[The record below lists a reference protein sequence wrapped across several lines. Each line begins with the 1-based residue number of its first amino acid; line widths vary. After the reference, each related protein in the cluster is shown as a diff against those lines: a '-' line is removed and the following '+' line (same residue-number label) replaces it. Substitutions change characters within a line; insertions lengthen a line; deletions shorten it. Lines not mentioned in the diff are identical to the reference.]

1 MTRVIHAFSFWTPG
15 VFLGQNSPCDFGA
28 PTSQPAL
35 AVQRARCPRSVT
47 AAGIVLVF
55 GADVPNTRSL
65 VLRCVPSLIQ
75 QRPKLPAFQALCS
88 TDRCELSFWLRSQ
101 RNGHFYLSSSRFAIL
116 PPDTRLD
123 RGHRTRGGAGGG
135 GRHGARRAPQPHGPA
150 PPPARPLRAPGGPEG
165 PGHLRR
171 RSRPRLPAAALS
183 PGAPL
188 GCQREAATCS
198 GAESL
203 LAARREGEQ
212 PPRHLPRPRT
222 AARGEKLPPRSAA
235 GGKSPAGCRRRLAA
249 SPSPPGP
256 AAGRRDD
263 GAPRRRRPR
272 LLPPPPAA
280 LPAARS
286 PLHAASS
293 GIVYS
298 KCSIWRHYYYALSS
312 RSTRWSD
319 VWKMEI

>member
-150 PPPARPLRAPGGPEG
+150 PPRRRLPGLWGPRLRRRGRPHPGLPPPRRPLRAPRG
-165 PGHLRR
+165 R
-171 RSRPRLPAAALS
+171 AAAPPLA
-183 PGAPL
+183 APAH
-188 GCQREAATCS
+188 GR
-198 GAESL
+198 
-203 LAARREGEQ
+203 ARREVASALRSRREE
-212 PPRHLPRPRT
+212 PR
-222 AARGEKLPPRSAA
+222 G
-235 GGKSPAGCRRRLAA
+235 
-249 SPSPPGP
+249 
-256 AAGRRDD
+256 
-263 GAPRRRRPR
+263 
-272 LLPPPPAA
+272 LPPPPRR
-280 LPAARS
+280 LPVA
-286 PLHAASS
+286 
-293 GIVYS
+293 
-298 KCSIWRHYYYALSS
+298 S
-312 RSTRWSD
+312 RSRRGQAG
-319 VWKMEI
+319 